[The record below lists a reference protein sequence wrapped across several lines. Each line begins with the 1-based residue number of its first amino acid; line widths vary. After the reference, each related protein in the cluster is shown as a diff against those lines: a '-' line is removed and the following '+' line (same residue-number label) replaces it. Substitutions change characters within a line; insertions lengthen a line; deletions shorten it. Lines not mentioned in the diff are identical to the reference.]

1 MVRRLRQMMMVV
13 KAMSTSAQGA
23 WDALRDGSG
32 EFEFECEYVLQRPPA
47 PTGIG
52 ILDTKLGGGLHSG
65 TYTIIGG
72 DPGSGKTAIA
82 CKAAYTLA
90 TSHMHPIF
98 YSFEMTKMQL
108 VSRLLSV
115 HTRANRDRLETVKWS
130 DLRDMLMMTEAERRM
145 VADADRRT
153 QYEAVMRYVSRHR
166 EDDAVLRA
174 WYDFRDEVYPHM
186 IVRDDMQDIAQ
197 VTDEVACLCNAGIR
211 PCVIVDYL
219 QLAAAGD
226 NDEYQLVTKASHA
239 LQKMAKQQ
247 NIPVLLVSS
256 LRNLNK
262 SERDDDP
269 QLSQFR
275 GSGHVGYDA
284 GAAIVL
290 RKSGGLVNHKG
301 IGICQRVTAFVIKN
315 RFGEVGEVDLDFNG
329 AMNIFA
335 PPIGGNE

>member
-1 MVRRLRQMMMVV
+1 MTVT
-13 KAMSTSAQGA
+13 AMSTDAQIQA
-23 WDALRDGSG
+23 WDALRDESG
-32 EFEFECEYVLQRPPA
+32 VFEFECEYVLQRPPA

-52 ILDTKLGGGLHSG
+52 SLDAKLGGGLHSG

-82 CKAAYTLA
+82 CKACYTLA
-90 TSHMHPIF
+90 SLGMFPIF

-115 HTRANRDRLETVKWS
+115 HTRMRGNRERLETVKWAN
-130 DLRDMLMMTEAERRM
+130 LRDSLLIDPDELKR
-145 VADADRRT
+145 VADSDSRT
-153 QYEAVMRYVSRHR
+153 QYEAVMRYVSAHR
-166 EDDAVLRA
+166 TDDSVLRA
-174 WYDFRDEVYPHM
+174 WYDFRDTVYPRM
-186 IVRDDMQDIAQ
+186 IVRDDVQDIAQ
-197 VTDEVACLCNAGIR
+197 VASEVSALCESGLH
-211 PCVIVDYL
+211 PCIIVDYL

-226 NDEYQLVTKASHA
+226 KDEYQLVTSASHV
-239 LQKMAKQQ
+239 LQKMAKRL

-262 SERDDDP
+262 SERDDEP

-290 RKSGGLVNHKG
+290 RKSGGLVSHKG
-301 IGICQRVTAFVIKN
+301 VGLCQRITAHVIKN

-329 AMNIFA
+329 ALNVFA
-335 PPIGGNE
+335 PPMGDE

>member
-1 MVRRLRQMMMVV
+1 
-13 KAMSTSAQGA
+13 MSTDAQISA
-23 WDALRDGSG
+23 WESLRDDAGAF
-32 EFEFECEYVLQRPPA
+32 EFEFEYVMQRPPA

-52 ILDTKLGGGLHSG
+52 ALDAKLGGGLHSG
-65 TYTIIGG
+65 TYTIVGG

-82 CKAAYTLA
+82 CKACYTLA
-90 TSHMHPIF
+90 TGGMFPIF

-115 HTRANRDRLETVKWS
+115 HTRTNRDRLETVRWAS
-130 DLRDMLMMTEAERRM
+130 LRDSLMLGADELARY
-145 VADADRRT
+145 ADADGRT
-153 QYEAVMRYVSRHR
+153 QYEAVMRYVSAHR
-166 EDDAVLRA
+166 DDDAVLRA
-174 WYDFRDEVYPHM
+174 WYDFKASVFPRM
-186 IVRDDMQDIAQ
+186 IIRDDMQDVEQ
-197 VTDEVACLCNAGIR
+197 VAREVGELCGSGLH

-226 NDEYQLVTKASHA
+226 RDEYQLVTSASHV
-239 LQKMAKQQ
+239 LQKMAKKL

-262 SERDDDP
+262 SERDDEP

-290 RKSGGLVNHKG
+290 RKSGGLVSHRG
-301 IGICQRVTAFVIKN
+301 VGLCQRVTAHVIKN

-329 AMNIFA
+329 ALNVFA
-335 PPIGGNE
+335 PPMGDDK

>member
-1 MVRRLRQMMMVV
+1 MAAI
-13 KAMSTSAQGA
+13 AMSTSEQRMA
-23 WDALRDGSG
+23 WESLRNDSG
-32 EFEFECEYVLQRPPA
+32 KFEFECEYVLQRPPA

-52 ILDTKLGGGLHSG
+52 SLDAKLGGGLHSG

-82 CKAAYTLA
+82 CKACYTLA
-90 TSHMHPIF
+90 TDGAFPIF

-115 HTRANRDRLETVKWS
+115 HTRINRDRLPTVKWS
-130 DLRDMLMMTEAERRM
+130 NLRDSLLIDPDVLKR
-145 VADADRRT
+145 VADADSRT
-153 QYEAVMRYVSRHR
+153 QYETVMRYVSAHR
-166 EDDAVLRA
+166 TDDDVLRA
-174 WYDFRDEVYPHM
+174 WYDFRDTVFPRM
-186 IVRDDMQDIAQ
+186 IIRDDVQDIDQ
-197 VTDEVACLCNAGIR
+197 VANEVADLCSSGLH
-211 PCVIVDYL
+211 PCIIVDYL

-226 NDEYQLVTKASHA
+226 KDEYQLVTNASHV
-239 LQKMAKQQ
+239 LQKMAKRH

-262 SERDDDP
+262 SERDDEP

-290 RKSGGLVNHKG
+290 RKSGGLVSHRG
-301 IGICQRVTAFVIKN
+301 VGICQRVTAHVIKN

-329 AMNIFA
+329 ALNVFA
-335 PPIGGNE
+335 PPMGEDE

>member
-1 MVRRLRQMMMVV
+1 
-13 KAMSTSAQGA
+13 MSTSANEA
-23 WDALRDGSG
+23 WESLREGSTR
-32 EFEFECEYVLQRPPA
+32 FEFECEYVLQRPPA

-52 ILDTKLGGGLHSG
+52 VLDNRLGGGLHSG

-90 TSHMHPIF
+90 MAQMHPVF

-115 HTRANRDRLETVKWS
+115 HTRANRGRLETVKWS
-130 DLRDMLMMTEAERRM
+130 DLRDMLMMSEDERQR
-145 VADADRRT
+145 VADADSRT
-153 QYEAVMRYVSRHR
+153 QYETVMHYVSAHR

-174 WYDFRDEVYPHM
+174 WYDFRDAVYPHM
-186 IVRDDMQDIAQ
+186 IIRDDMQDIGQ
-197 VTDEVACLCNAGIR
+197 VTDEVSGLCAAGIR

-226 NDEYQLVTKASHA
+226 SDEYQLVTKASHA
-239 LQKMAKQQ
+239 LQQMAKKH

-262 SERDDDP
+262 SERDDEP

-290 RKSGGLVNHKG
+290 RKSGGLVTHRG
-301 IGICQRVTAFVIKN
+301 IGICQRVTAHVIKN

-329 AMNIFA
+329 AFNVFA
-335 PPIGGNE
+335 PPQGDEQ

>member
-1 MVRRLRQMMMVV
+1 MN
-13 KAMSTSAQGA
+13 TSAQISA
-23 WDALRDGSG
+23 WESLRDKSGS
-32 EFEFECEYVLQRPPA
+32 FEFELEYVLQRPPA
-47 PTGIG
+47 PTGIKP
-52 ILDTKLGGGLHSG
+52 LDEKLGGGLHSG

-82 CKAAYTLA
+82 CKACYTLA
-90 TSHMHPIF
+90 SEGLFPIF

-115 HTRANRDRLETVKWS
+115 HTRSKGNRERLPEVKWS
-130 DLRDMLMMTEAERRM
+130 SLRDSLMMGEDELRRL
-145 VADADRRT
+145 ADADNRT
-153 QYEAVMRYVSRHR
+153 QYEAVMRYVSSHR
-166 EDDAVLRA
+166 DDDGVLKA
-174 WYDFRDEVYPHM
+174 WFDFRDTVYPHM
-186 IVRDDMQDIAQ
+186 IIRDDMSDIDQ
-197 VTDEVACLCNAGIR
+197 VASEVGELCDSGLH

-226 NDEYQLVTKASHA
+226 KDEYQLVTNASHV
-239 LQKMAKQQ
+239 LQRMAKKW

-262 SERDDDP
+262 SERDDEP

-290 RKSGGLVNHKG
+290 RKSGGLVTHRG
-301 IGICQRVTAFVIKN
+301 VGLCQRVTAHVIKN
-315 RFGEVGEVDLDFNG
+315 RFGEIGEVSLDFNG
-329 AMNIFA
+329 ALNVFA
-335 PPIGGNE
+335 PPTGGD

>member
-1 MVRRLRQMMMVV
+1 
-13 KAMSTSAQGA
+13 MSTEAQLRA
-23 WDALRDGSG
+23 WESLRDDAGPF
-32 EFEFECEYVLQRPPA
+32 EFEFEYVMQRPPA
-47 PTGIG
+47 PTGIKP
-52 ILDTKLGGGLHSG
+52 LDDKLGGGLHSG

-82 CKAAYTLA
+82 CKACYTLA
-90 TSHMHPIF
+90 VNGMFPIF

-115 HTRANRDRLETVKWS
+115 HTRVNRDRLNTVKWAG
-130 DLRDMLMMTEAERRM
+130 LRDSLMLGADELARY
-145 VADADRRT
+145 ADADGRT
-153 QYEAVMRYVSRHR
+153 QYEAVMRYVSAHRH
-166 EDDAVLRA
+166 DDDVLAA
-174 WYDFRDEVYPHM
+174 WYDFRDTVYKRM
-186 IVRDDMQDIAQ
+186 IIRDDVQDIDQ
-197 VTDEVACLCNAGIR
+197 VASEVAELCESGLH
-211 PCVIVDYL
+211 PCIIVDYL

-226 NDEYQLVTKASHA
+226 KDEYQLVTSASHV
-239 LQKMAKQQ
+239 LQKMAKKH

-262 SERDDDP
+262 SERDDEP

-290 RKSGGLVNHKG
+290 RKSGGLVSHRG
-301 IGICQRVTAFVIKN
+301 VGLCQRVTAHVIKN

-329 AMNIFA
+329 AYNVFA
-335 PPIGGNE
+335 PPMGDDT

>member
-1 MVRRLRQMMMVV
+1 
-13 KAMSTSAQGA
+13 MSTEAQRQA
-23 WDALRDGSG
+23 WESLRDDSG
-32 EFEFECEYVLQRPPA
+32 AFEFEFEYVMQRPPA
-47 PTGIG
+47 PTGIRL
-52 ILDTKLGGGLHSG
+52 LDDKLGGGLHSG

-82 CKAAYTLA
+82 CKACYTLA
-90 TSHMHPIF
+90 AEGMFPIF

-115 HTRANRDRLETVKWS
+115 HTRIHRDRLETVRWAS
-130 DLRDMLMMTEAERRM
+130 LRDSLRIGKDVLDRM
-145 VADADRRT
+145 ADADGRT
-153 QYEAVMRYVSRHR
+153 QYEAVMRYVSAHR
-166 EDDAVLRA
+166 DDDAVLRA
-174 WYDFRDEVYPHM
+174 WYDFRDSVYPGM
-186 IVRDDMQDIAQ
+186 IVRDDVPDIDQ
-197 VTDEVACLCNAGIR
+197 VAAEVAALCESGLH

-226 NDEYQLVTKASHA
+226 KDEYQLVTNASHV
-239 LQKMAKQQ
+239 LQKMAKRH

-262 SERDDDP
+262 SERDDEP

-290 RKSGGLVNHKG
+290 RKSGGLVSHRG
-301 IGICQRVTAFVIKN
+301 VGLCQRVTAHVIKN
-315 RFGEVGEVDLDFNG
+315 RFGEPGEVELDFNG
-329 AMNIFA
+329 AINVFA
-335 PPIGGNE
+335 PPMGDE

>member
-1 MVRRLRQMMMVV
+1 
-13 KAMSTSAQGA
+13 MSTEAQLRA
-23 WDALRDGSG
+23 WEALRDDAGPF
-32 EFEFECEYVLQRPPA
+32 EFEFEYVMQRPPA
-47 PTGIG
+47 PTGIRP
-52 ILDTKLGGGLHSG
+52 LDERLGGGLHSG

-82 CKAAYTLA
+82 CKACYTLA
-90 TSHMHPIF
+90 AEGMFPIF

-115 HTRANRDRLETVKWS
+115 HTRLHRDRMRTVRWAS
-130 DLRDMLMMTEAERRM
+130 LRDSLMMGADELAGY
-145 VADADRRT
+145 ADADGRA
-153 QYEAVMRYVSRHR
+153 QYEAVMRYVSAHR
-166 EDDAVLRA
+166 EDDDVLRA
-174 WYDFRDEVYPHM
+174 WYDFRGTVYPRM
-186 IVRDDMQDIAQ
+186 IVRDDVQDIDQ
-197 VTDEVACLCNAGIR
+197 VAHEVSELCESGLH

-226 NDEYQLVTKASHA
+226 KDEYQLVTNASHV
-239 LQKMAKQQ
+239 LQKMAKRL

-262 SERDDDP
+262 SERDDEP

-301 IGICQRVTAFVIKN
+301 VGLCQRVTAHVIKN

-329 AMNIFA
+329 ALNVFA
-335 PPIGGNE
+335 PPIGDE

>member
-1 MVRRLRQMMMVV
+1 
-13 KAMSTSAQGA
+13 MSTDAQIRA
-23 WDALRDGSG
+23 WESLRDDAGVF
-32 EFEFECEYVLQRPPA
+32 EFEFEYVMQRPPA
-47 PTGIG
+47 PTGIRL
-52 ILDTKLGGGLHSG
+52 LDDKLGGGLHSG

-82 CKAAYTLA
+82 CKACYTLA
-90 TSHMHPIF
+90 VNGMFPIF

-115 HTRANRDRLETVKWS
+115 HTRMKGNRERLETVKWAS
-130 DLRDMLMMTEAERRM
+130 LRDSLMIGKDELQRM
-145 VADADRRT
+145 ADADSRT
-153 QYEAVMRYVSRHR
+153 QYERVMRYVSDHKD
-166 EDDAVLRA
+166 DDAVLRA
-174 WYDFRDEVYPHM
+174 WRDFRDTVYPRM
-186 IVRDDMQDIAQ
+186 IVRDDVQDIAQ
-197 VTDEVACLCNAGIR
+197 VAQEVADLCESGLH

-226 NDEYQLVTKASHA
+226 KDEYQLVTNASHV
-239 LQKMAKQQ
+239 LQKMAKRH

-262 SERDDDP
+262 SERDDEP

-290 RKSGGLVNHKG
+290 RKSGGLVSHRG
-301 IGICQRVTAFVIKN
+301 VGLCQRVTAHVIKN
-315 RFGEVGEVDLDFNG
+315 RFGDIGEVDLDFNG
-329 AMNIFA
+329 ALNVFA
-335 PPIGGNE
+335 PPMGDE

>member
-1 MVRRLRQMMMVV
+1 
-13 KAMSTSAQGA
+13 MSTEAQIRA
-23 WDALRDGSG
+23 WESLRDGSG
-32 EFEFECEYVLQRPPA
+32 VFEFEFEYVMQRPPA
-47 PTGIG
+47 PTGIKP
-52 ILDTKLGGGLHSG
+52 LDDKLGGGLHSG

-82 CKAAYTLA
+82 CKACYTLA
-90 TSHMHPIF
+90 VNGMFPIF

-115 HTRANRDRLETVKWS
+115 HTRVNRDRLNTVKWAG
-130 DLRDMLMMTEAERRM
+130 LRDSLMLGADELARY
-145 VADADRRT
+145 ADADGRT
-153 QYEAVMRYVSRHR
+153 QYEAVMRYVSAHRH
-166 EDDAVLRA
+166 DDDVLAA
-174 WYDFRDEVYPHM
+174 WYDFRDTVYKRM
-186 IVRDDMQDIAQ
+186 IIRDDVQDIDQ
-197 VTDEVACLCNAGIR
+197 VANEVAELCESGLH
-211 PCVIVDYL
+211 PCIIVDYL

-226 NDEYQLVTKASHA
+226 KDEYQLVTSASHV
-239 LQKMAKQQ
+239 LQKMAKKL

-262 SERDDDP
+262 SERDDEP

-290 RKSGGLVNHKG
+290 RKSGGLVSHRG
-301 IGICQRVTAFVIKN
+301 VGICQRVTAHVIKN

-329 AMNIFA
+329 ALNVFA
-335 PPIGGNE
+335 PPMGDE

>member
-1 MVRRLRQMMMVV
+1 
-13 KAMSTSAQGA
+13 MSTEAQMRA
-23 WDALRDGSG
+23 WESLRDGSG
-32 EFEFECEYVLQRPPA
+32 PFEFEYEYVMQRPPA
-47 PTGIG
+47 PTGIRP
-52 ILDTKLGGGLHSG
+52 LDDRLGGGLHSG

-82 CKAAYTLA
+82 CKACYTLA
-90 TSHMHPIF
+90 TEGMFPIF

-115 HTRANRDRLETVKWS
+115 HTRLHRDRLGTVRWS
-130 DLRDMLMMTEAERRM
+130 SLRDSLRVGADELAAY
-145 VADADRRT
+145 ADADGRT
-153 QYEAVMRYVSRHR
+153 RYEAVMRYVAAHR
-166 EDDAVLRA
+166 ADDDVLKA
-174 WYDFRDEVYPHM
+174 WYDFRDSVFPRM
-186 IVRDDMQDIAQ
+186 IVRDDVQDIAQ
-197 VTDEVACLCNAGIR
+197 VADEVAALCESGLH

-226 NDEYQLVTKASHA
+226 KDEYQLVTSASHV
-239 LQKMAKQQ
+239 LQKMAKRQD
-247 NIPVLLVSS
+247 IPVLLVSS

-262 SERDDDP
+262 SEREDDP

-290 RKSGGLVNHKG
+290 RKSGGLVTHRG
-301 IGICQRVTAFVIKN
+301 IGICQRVTAHVIKN

-329 AMNIFA
+329 ALNVFA
-335 PPIGGNE
+335 PPMGGDE

>member
-1 MVRRLRQMMMVV
+1 
-13 KAMSTSAQGA
+13 MSTSAQREA
-23 WDALRDGSG
+23 WESLRDDAGAF
-32 EFEFECEYVLQRPPA
+32 EFEFEYVMQRPPV

-52 ILDTKLGGGLHSG
+52 LLDKKLGGGLHSG

-82 CKAAYTLA
+82 CKACYTLA
-90 TSHMHPIF
+90 ANGQFPIF

-115 HTRANRDRLETVKWS
+115 HTRMNRDRLETVKWAN
-130 DLRDMLMMTEAERRM
+130 LRDSLLMSRDDLGR
-145 VADADRRT
+145 VADADGRT
-153 QYEAVMRYVSRHR
+153 QYEAVMRYVSAHR
-166 EDDAVLRA
+166 EDDAVLKA
-174 WYDFRDEVYPHM
+174 WYDFKASVFPNM
-186 IVRDDMQDIAQ
+186 IVRDDVRDIAQ
-197 VTDEVACLCNAGIR
+197 VAQEVGDLCGSGLH
-211 PCVIVDYL
+211 PCIIVDYL

-226 NDEYQLVTKASHA
+226 KDEYQLVTNASHV
-239 LQKMAKQQ
+239 LQKMAKKHC
-247 NIPVLLVSS
+247 IPVLLVSS

-262 SERDDDP
+262 SERDDEP

-290 RKSGGLVNHKG
+290 RKSGGLVSHRG
-301 IGICQRVTAFVIKN
+301 IGICQRITAHVIKN

-329 AMNIFA
+329 ALNVFA
-335 PPIGGNE
+335 PSIGDE

>member
-1 MVRRLRQMMMVV
+1 
-13 KAMSTSAQGA
+13 MSTDVSPAVWQ
-23 WDALRDGSG
+23 DLRDAGG
-32 EFEFECEYVLQRPPA
+32 PFEFELEYVLQRPPA

-52 ILDTKLGGGLHSG
+52 VLDAQLGGGLHAG

-90 TSHMHPIF
+90 TMRMFPVF
-98 YSFEMTKMQL
+98 YSFEMTRMQL

-115 HTRANRDRLETVKWS
+115 HTRVNRDRMETVQWS
-130 DLRDMLMMTEAERRM
+130 RLGESLLIGEDERRRL
-145 VADADRRT
+145 VDADGRT
-153 QYEAVMRYVSRHR
+153 QYEAVMRYVSDHR
-166 EDDAVLRA
+166 DDDAVLRA
-174 WYDFRDEVYPHM
+174 WLDFRVTEWPHM
-186 IVRDDMQDIAQ
+186 IVRDDVRDIAQ
-197 VTDEVACLCNAGIR
+197 VSDEVDALCEGGVH

-226 NDEYQLVTKASHA
+226 GDEYQLVTKASHV
-239 LQKMAKQQ
+239 LQKVAKRH

-256 LRNLNK
+256 LRNLTK

-290 RKSGGLVNHKG
+290 RKSGGLVTHRG
-301 IGICQRVTAFVIKN
+301 VGICQQVTAHVIKN
-315 RFGEVGEVDLDFNG
+315 RFGEPGTVELDFNG
-329 AMNIFA
+329 AMNVFA
-335 PPIGGNE
+335 PSQGDET

>member
-1 MVRRLRQMMMVV
+1 
-13 KAMSTSAQGA
+13 MSTEAQRQA
-23 WDALRDGSG
+23 WESLRDDSG
-32 EFEFECEYVLQRPPA
+32 VFEFEFEYVMQRPPA
-47 PTGIG
+47 PTGIRL
-52 ILDTKLGGGLHSG
+52 LDDKLGGGLHSG

-82 CKAAYTLA
+82 CKACYTLA
-90 TSHMHPIF
+90 AEGMFPIF

-115 HTRANRDRLETVKWS
+115 HTRIHRDRLETVRWAS
-130 DLRDMLMMTEAERRM
+130 LRDSLRIGKDVLDRM
-145 VADADRRT
+145 ADADGRT
-153 QYEAVMRYVSRHR
+153 QYEAVMRYVSAHR
-166 EDDAVLRA
+166 DDDAVLRA
-174 WYDFRDEVYPHM
+174 WYDFRDSVYPGM
-186 IVRDDMQDIAQ
+186 IVRDDVPDIDQ
-197 VTDEVACLCNAGIR
+197 VAAEVATLCESGLH

-226 NDEYQLVTKASHA
+226 KDEYQLVTNASHV
-239 LQKMAKQQ
+239 LQKMAKRH

-262 SERDDDP
+262 SERDDEP

-290 RKSGGLVNHKG
+290 RKSGGLVSHRG
-301 IGICQRVTAFVIKN
+301 VGLCQRVTAHVIKN
-315 RFGEVGEVDLDFNG
+315 RFGEPGEVELDFNG
-329 AMNIFA
+329 AINVFA
-335 PPIGGNE
+335 PPMGDE

>member
-1 MVRRLRQMMMVV
+1 
-13 KAMSTSAQGA
+13 MSTDAQIRA
-23 WDALRDGSG
+23 WESLRDESG
-32 EFEFECEYVLQRPPA
+32 PFEFEFEYVMQRPPA
-47 PTGIG
+47 PTGIRP
-52 ILDTKLGGGLHSG
+52 LDDRLGGGLHSG

-82 CKAAYTLA
+82 CKACYTLA
-90 TSHMHPIF
+90 QCGMFPIF

-115 HTRANRDRLETVKWS
+115 HTRVNRDRLPTVRWAA
-130 DLRDMLMMTEAERRM
+130 LRDSLLIGRDELRRL
-145 VADADRRT
+145 ADADGRA
-153 QYEAVMRYVSRHR
+153 QYEAVMRYVGAHR
-166 EDDAVLRA
+166 ADDAVLAA
-174 WYDFRDEVYPHM
+174 WYDFRDTVYPHM
-186 IVRDDMQDIAQ
+186 IVRDDVQDIDQ
-197 VTDEVACLCNAGIR
+197 VAREVAALCESGLH

-226 NDEYQLVTKASHA
+226 KDEYQLVTNASHV
-239 LQKMAKQQ
+239 LQKMAKRH

-262 SERDDDP
+262 SERDDEP

-290 RKSGGLVNHKG
+290 RRSGGLVTHKG
-301 IGICQRVTAFVIKN
+301 VGLCQRVTAHVIKN

-329 AMNIFA
+329 ALNVFA
-335 PPIGGNE
+335 PPMGDE

>member
-1 MVRRLRQMMMVV
+1 
-13 KAMSTSAQGA
+13 MSTDANGA
-23 WDALRDGSG
+23 WAALRDGFG

-47 PTGIG
+47 PTGIRL
-52 ILDTKLGGGLHSG
+52 LDDRLGGGLHAG

-90 TSHMHPIF
+90 TSDMHPIF

-108 VSRLLSV
+108 ISRLLSV
-115 HTRANRDRLETVKWS
+115 HTRANRGRLETVKWS
-130 DLRDMLMMTEAERRM
+130 DLRDTLMMTEDELRR
-145 VADADRRT
+145 VADADSRT
-153 QYEAVMRYVSRHR
+153 QYETVMRYVSRHR
-166 EDDAVLRA
+166 DDDVVLRA

-197 VTDEVACLCNAGIR
+197 VTEEVAGLCNAGIR

-226 NDEYQLVTKASHA
+226 SDEYQLVTKASHS
-239 LQKMAKQQ
+239 LQQMAKRH

-290 RKSGGLVNHKG
+290 RKSGGLVTHRG
-301 IGICQRVTAFVIKN
+301 IGVCQRVTAHVIKN
-315 RFGEVGEVDLDFNG
+315 RFGEVGEVELDFNG
-329 AMNIFA
+329 ALNIFA
-335 PPIGGNE
+335 PPIGGQE

>member
-1 MVRRLRQMMMVV
+1 
-13 KAMSTSAQGA
+13 MSTEAQQRAWEELRGESGA
-23 WDALRDGSG
+23 FD
-32 EFEFECEYVLQRPPA
+32 FEFEYVMQRPPA
-47 PTGIG
+47 PTGIRP
-52 ILDTKLGGGLHSG
+52 LDAKLGGGLHSG

-82 CKAAYTLA
+82 CKACYTLA
-90 TSHMHPIF
+90 AEGMFPVF

-115 HTRANRDRLETVKWS
+115 HTRLHRDRLETVRWAS
-130 DLRDMLMMTEAERRM
+130 LRDSLRIGRDVLER
-145 VADADRRT
+145 VADADGRT
-153 QYEAVMRYVSRHR
+153 QYETVMRYVSDHR
-166 EDDAVLRA
+166 DDDAVLRA
-174 WYDFRDEVYPHM
+174 WFDFRDSVYPRM
-186 IVRDDMQDIAQ
+186 IVRDDVQGIEQ
-197 VTDEVACLCNAGIR
+197 VADEVGRLCGSGLH

-219 QLAAAGD
+219 QLAASGD
-226 NDEYQLVTKASHA
+226 RDEYQLVTSASHV
-239 LQKMAKQQ
+239 LQKMAKQH

-262 SERDDDP
+262 SERDDEP

-301 IGICQRVTAFVIKN
+301 VGLCQRVTAHVIKN
-315 RFGEVGEVDLDFNG
+315 RFGEPGEVELDFNG
-329 AMNIFA
+329 AINVFA
-335 PPIGGNE
+335 PPMGDE